1 MASDYTSKFSEKY
14 GQLSGA
20 DLEILGAREQAAT
33 ARALRTAFKPTQG
46 QMVGGWY
53 VKPALTQHLADALM
67 QYNNYKNEQAGT
79 AKAQELI
86 DARKLATKTNALAQA
101 KLSTDEAQP
110 AYDREVTPA
119 RQDVIPAVESGTTNS
134 LVDEALAAGYG
145 TNEQGQPLFDAAH
158 TPSAAPIDRSQALLD
173 KSIQMQAQ
181 AKADADA
188 ATPLTS
194 ILNQY
199 FPELSKA
206 TLGNAVRTA
215 PLDNVGASINNQTPI
230 PAEGTSQASQV
241 TPAPQEQTLPT
252 ITTPA
257 PMEAPAQPNRLAQM
271 LRGEGDYAPIQKASV
286 RDIPAV
292 TERMPAVKG
301 YNEGEWLKQQQ
312 ALIAND
318 QFHAADAVGAY
329 IKERKV
335 AETAKSVAQMADLKV
350 QREGILNREQARAI
364 ATERIEDN
372 AIRERQRAADKK
384 EAAASLQAFTKAEH
398 ALNRTLT
405 SEESK
410 NRREDRREANANKA
424 PTGVLAR
431 ELNDA
436 DEATFQSGLVLKQ
449 LQAALDLND
458 KAYSGFGALTRAEA
472 AGKITGMV
480 GGKPNAEA
488 DATISLNNIITT
500 QALES
505 LKLTFGAAPTEGERK
520 ILLEIQGSVDKTPA
534 QRKDIFERAMTMAK
548 AKQGFHS
555 RKAEAI
561 RSGTWSKQNY
571 NPSEPEAA
579 ATPPVY
585 IFNKATNE
593 TMVSTDGQKT
603 WKKVN

>member
-1 MASDYTSKFSEKY
+1 MATDKYSEKY

-53 VKPALTQHLADALM
+53 VKPALTQNLADALM
-67 QYNNYKNEQAGT
+67 QYNNYKNEQAST

-86 DARKLATKTNALAQA
+86 DARKAATKANALTQA
-101 KLSTDEAQP
+101 GLSTDEAQP

-119 RQDVIPAVESGTTNS
+119 STVLVNPEDQATTREPQKFFTGEPA
-134 LVDEALAAGYG
+134 
-145 TNEQGQPLFDAAH
+145 P
-158 TPSAAPIDRSQALLD
+158 TP
-173 KSIQMQAQ
+173 MGAQ
-181 AKADADA
+181 AVVPPETTANGNINANPTSNRYTTHLPTDAQKLTASDNVPA
-188 ATPLTS
+188 AL
-194 ILNQY
+194 
-199 FPELSKA
+199 
-206 TLGNAVRTA
+206 LGNAVRNA
-215 PLDNVGASINNQTPI
+215 PTVAPVPVQDALAADINSPTPRLAGGTPQSPQIPDKTLQTI
-230 PAEGTSQASQV
+230 DV
-241 TPAPQEQTLPT
+241 T
-252 ITTPA
+252 A
-257 PMEAPAQPNRLAQM
+257 PMEAPANNEATARI
-271 LRGEGDYAPIQKASV
+271 LRGENPFDARPARVENIA
-286 RDIPAV
+286 AV

-312 ALIAND
+312 DLIAND

-410 NRREDRREANANKA
+410 NRREDRKEANANK
-424 PTGVLAR
+424 PITGVQAR

-436 DEATFQSGLVLKQ
+436 DEAVFQSGLVQKQ

-571 NPSEPEAA
+571 NPSEDTGGIKKYNP
-579 ATPPVY
+579 ATGK
-585 IFNKATNE
+585 IE
-593 TMVSTDGQKT
+593 
-603 WKKVN
+603 

>member
-1 MASDYTSKFSEKY
+1 MATDKYSEKY

-53 VKPALTQHLADALM
+53 VKPALTQNLADALM
-67 QYNNYKNEQAGT
+67 QYNNYKNEQAST

-86 DARKLATKTNALAQA
+86 DARKAATKANALTQA
-101 KLSTDEAQP
+101 GLSTDEAQP

-119 RQDVIPAVESGTTNS
+119 STVLVNPEDQATTREPQKFFTGEPA
-134 LVDEALAAGYG
+134 
-145 TNEQGQPLFDAAH
+145 P
-158 TPSAAPIDRSQALLD
+158 TP
-173 KSIQMQAQ
+173 MGAQ
-181 AKADADA
+181 AVVPPETTANGNINANPTSNRYTTHLPTDAQELTASDNVPA
-188 ATPLTS
+188 AL
-194 ILNQY
+194 
-199 FPELSKA
+199 
-206 TLGNAVRTA
+206 LGNAVRNA
-215 PLDNVGASINNQTPI
+215 PTVAPVPVQDALAADINSPTPRLAGGTPQSPQIPDKTLQTI
-230 PAEGTSQASQV
+230 DV
-241 TPAPQEQTLPT
+241 T
-252 ITTPA
+252 A
-257 PMEAPAQPNRLAQM
+257 PMEAPANNEATARI
-271 LRGEGDYAPIQKASV
+271 LRGENPFDARPARVENIA
-286 RDIPAV
+286 AV

-312 ALIAND
+312 DLIAND

-410 NRREDRREANANKA
+410 NRREDRKEANANK
-424 PTGVLAR
+424 PITGVQAR

-436 DEATFQSGLVLKQ
+436 DEAVFQSGLVQKQ

-571 NPSEPEAA
+571 NPSPSGSVKKYNP
-579 ATPPVY
+579 ATGK
-585 IFNKATNE
+585 IE
-593 TMVSTDGQKT
+593 
-603 WKKVN
+603 

>member
-1 MASDYTSKFSEKY
+1 MATDKYSEKY

-53 VKPALTQHLADALM
+53 VKPALTQNLADALM
-67 QYNNYKNEQAGT
+67 QYNNYKNEQAST

-86 DARKLATKTNALAQA
+86 DARKAATKANALTQA
-101 KLSTDEAQP
+101 GLSTDEAQP

-119 RQDVIPAVESGTTNS
+119 STVLVNPEDQATTREPQKFFTGEPA
-134 LVDEALAAGYG
+134 
-145 TNEQGQPLFDAAH
+145 P
-158 TPSAAPIDRSQALLD
+158 TP
-173 KSIQMQAQ
+173 MGAQ
-181 AKADADA
+181 AVVPPETTANGNINANPTSNRYTTHLPTDAQELTASDNVPA
-188 ATPLTS
+188 AL
-194 ILNQY
+194 
-199 FPELSKA
+199 
-206 TLGNAVRTA
+206 LGNAVRNA
-215 PLDNVGASINNQTPI
+215 PTVAPVPVQDALAADINSPTPRLAGGTPQSPQIPDKTLQTI
-230 PAEGTSQASQV
+230 DV
-241 TPAPQEQTLPT
+241 T
-252 ITTPA
+252 A
-257 PMEAPAQPNRLAQM
+257 PMEAPANNEATARI
-271 LRGEGDYAPIQKASV
+271 LRGENPFDARPARVENIA
-286 RDIPAV
+286 AV

-312 ALIAND
+312 DLIAND

-410 NRREDRREANANKA
+410 NRREDRKEANANK
-424 PTGVLAR
+424 PITGVQAR

-436 DEATFQSGLVLKQ
+436 DEAVFQSGLVQKQ

-480 GGKPNAEA
+480 GGKPNAQA

-534 QRKDIFERAMTMAK
+534 QRKDIFERAMAMAK

-571 NPSEPEAA
+571 NPSEDTGGIKKYNP
-579 ATPPVY
+579 ATGK
-585 IFNKATNE
+585 IE
-593 TMVSTDGQKT
+593 
-603 WKKVN
+603 

>member
-1 MASDYTSKFSEKY
+1 MATDKYSEKY

-33 ARALRTAFKPTQG
+33 ARALRTAYKPQQG

-53 VKPALTQHLADALM
+53 VKPSWTQNLADAMM

-86 DARKLATKTNALAQA
+86 DARKAATKANAMAQA
-101 KLSTDEAQP
+101 GLSTQEPQP

-119 RQDVIPAVESGTTNS
+119 STMLINPEDQATTREPQKFFTGEPA
-134 LVDEALAAGYG
+134 
-145 TNEQGQPLFDAAH
+145 P
-158 TPSAAPIDRSQALLD
+158 TP
-173 KSIQMQAQ
+173 MGAQ
-181 AKADADA
+181 AVVAPTAEATGNINANPTNNRYTTHLPTDAQELTASDNVPA
-188 ATPLTS
+188 A
-194 ILNQY
+194 I
-199 FPELSKA
+199 
-206 TLGNAVRTA
+206 LGNAVRNA
-215 PLDNVGASINNQTPI
+215 PPVNVSPSGADLAADINSPTPRI
-230 PAEGTSQASQV
+230 AGGT
-241 TPAPQEQTLPT
+241 PPQEQTLPT
-252 ITTPA
+252 ITTTATREDPQ
-257 PMEAPAQPNRLAQM
+257 EAPTNNEATARI
-271 LRGEGDYAPIQKASV
+271 LRGENPFDARPARVENIA
-286 RDIPAV
+286 AV

-301 YNEGEWLKQQQ
+301 YNEAEWLAQQQ
-312 ALIAND
+312 KYYLND
-318 QFHAADAVGAY
+318 ENKAGDAIGAY
-329 IKERKV
+329 IKERQV
-335 AETAKSVAQMADLKV
+335 AETSKANAATADRKM
-350 QREGILNREQARAI
+350 QREGELNRELRLDLATAQI
-364 ATERIEDN
+364 ADRKDRD
-372 AIRERQRAADKK
+372 AQRVIDDKAKAQSEHAFRMDIQKIADATTRRGQDMRSEDKK
-384 EAAASLQAFTKAEH
+384 
-398 ALNRTLT
+398 
-405 SEESK
+405 
-410 NRREDRREANANKA
+410 EANANK
-424 PTGVLAR
+424 PITGVLAK

-436 DEATFQSGLVLKQ
+436 DEATFQSGLVQKQ

-480 GGKPNAEA
+480 GGKANAEA

-571 NPSEPEAA
+571 NPSEPEVA
-579 ATPPVY
+579 ATPTSAPMFASNGKTR
-585 IFNKATNE
+585 IQ
-593 TMVSTDGQKT
+593 STDGGKT
-603 WKKVN
+603 WQEVK

>member
-1 MASDYTSKFSEKY
+1 MATDKYSEKY

-53 VKPALTQHLADALM
+53 VKPALTQNLADALM
-67 QYNNYKNEQAGT
+67 QYNNYKNEQAST

-86 DARKLATKTNALAQA
+86 DARKAATKANALTQA
-101 KLSTDEAQP
+101 GLSTDEAQP

-119 RQDVIPAVESGTTNS
+119 STVLVNPEDQATTREPQKFFTGEPA
-134 LVDEALAAGYG
+134 
-145 TNEQGQPLFDAAH
+145 P
-158 TPSAAPIDRSQALLD
+158 TP
-173 KSIQMQAQ
+173 MGAQ
-181 AKADADA
+181 AVVPPETTANGNINANPTSNRYTTHLPTDAQELTASDNVPA
-188 ATPLTS
+188 AL
-194 ILNQY
+194 
-199 FPELSKA
+199 
-206 TLGNAVRTA
+206 LGNAVRNA
-215 PLDNVGASINNQTPI
+215 PTVAPVPVQDALAADINSPTPRLAGGTPQSPQIPDKTLQTI
-230 PAEGTSQASQV
+230 DV
-241 TPAPQEQTLPT
+241 T
-252 ITTPA
+252 A
-257 PMEAPAQPNRLAQM
+257 PMEAPANNEATARI
-271 LRGEGDYAPIQKASV
+271 LRGENPFDARPARVENIA
-286 RDIPAV
+286 AV

-312 ALIAND
+312 DLIAND

-410 NRREDRREANANKA
+410 NRREDRKEANANK
-424 PTGVLAR
+424 PITGVQAR

-436 DEATFQSGLVLKQ
+436 DEAVFQSGLVQKQ

-571 NPSEPEAA
+571 NPSEDTGGIKKYNP
-579 ATPPVY
+579 ATGK
-585 IFNKATNE
+585 IE
-593 TMVSTDGQKT
+593 
-603 WKKVN
+603 

>member
-53 VKPALTQHLADALM
+53 VKPSITQNLADALM

-86 DARKLATKTNALAQA
+86 DARKAATQANALTQA
-101 KLSTDEAQP
+101 GLSTDEAQP

-119 RQDVIPAVESGTTNS
+119 STVLVNPEDQATTREPQKFFTGEPA
-134 LVDEALAAGYG
+134 
-145 TNEQGQPLFDAAH
+145 P
-158 TPSAAPIDRSQALLD
+158 TPMGAPIDSNAFNAASQARSQGLLD

-199 FPELSKA
+199 VPA
-206 TLGNAVRTA
+206 AILGNAVRNA
-215 PLDNVGASINNQTPI
+215 PLDNSAPGAAIAADINSPTPNLAGGTPPSPQIPDKTLQTI
-230 PAEGTSQASQV
+230 DVA
-241 TPAPQEQTLPT
+241 APR
-252 ITTPA
+252 
-257 PMEAPAQPNRLAQM
+257 EAPANNEATARI
-271 LRGEGDYAPIQKASV
+271 LRGENPFDARPARVENIA
-286 RDIPAV
+286 AV

-301 YNEGEWLKQQQ
+301 YNEAEWLNQQQ

-329 IKERKV
+329 IKERKT
-335 AETAKSVAQMADLKV
+335 AETAKYVAQMADLKV
-350 QREGILNREQARAI
+350 QREGILNREQARSI

-372 AIRERQRAADKK
+372 ATRERQRAEDKK
-384 EAAASLQAFTKAEH
+384 DAAASLQAFTKSEH

-405 SEESK
+405 REESA
-410 NRREDRREANANKA
+410 NRREDRKEANANK
-424 PTGVLAR
+424 PITGVLAR

-436 DEATFQSGLVLKQ
+436 DEATFQSGLVQKQ
-449 LQAALDLND
+449 LQAALDINE
-458 KAYSGFGALTRAEA
+458 KAYSGFGALSRAEA

-488 DATISLNNIITT
+488 DATIALNNIITT
-500 QALES
+500 QALDS
-505 LKLTFGAAPTEGERK
+505 LKLTFGGMPTEGERK

-534 QRKDIFERAMTMAK
+534 QRKDIFDRAMTMAK
-548 AKQGFHS
+548 ARQGFHS

-579 ATPPVY
+579 ATPTSAPMFASNGKVR
-585 IFNKATNE
+585 IK
-593 TMVSTDGQKT
+593 STDGGKT
-603 WKKVN
+603 WQEVK